1 MKGFIEVEYG
11 DHLMLINVQA
21 ISVVKQTDE
30 VTIIRTI
37 ESQTDRLTSYQI
49 KEDYA
54 SIRAKIE
61 EALI

>member
-37 ESQTDRLTSYQI
+37 
-49 KEDYA
+49 
-54 SIRAKIE
+54 
-61 EALI
+61 

>member
-37 ESQTDRLTSYQI
+37 ESQTDRRASYQI